1 MQNNDLMKKQSGIL
15 IFDNQFKWK
24 YVGKCVILFLYHV
37 VEEVAVL
44 AFCLWGIPFLL
55 SLVFHE
61 EFVFA
66 ANVNYFLIWFTIV
79 FIGIDFLMY
88 ALISLPRMSTGIYR
102 INDEYLQV
110 KEKILGLNL
119 VDMYIPI
126 SALTSV
132 RLKKERRGK
141 SRHYPYEILEIEAS
155 GITYNLHC
163 LAYQKDLYEHLKKAI
178 ENHNA

>member
-1 MQNNDLMKKQSGIL
+1 MKPINNQH

-102 INDEYLQV
+102 INGEYLQV

-119 VDMYIPI
+119 VDMYIPL
-126 SALTSV
+126 SALTAV
-132 RLKKERRGK
+132 HLKKERLGK
-141 SRHYPYEILEIEAS
+141 RRYYPYETLEIEAS
-155 GITYNLHC
+155 GISYNLHC
-163 LAYQKDLYEHLKKAI
+163 LAHQKDLYELLKKAI